1 MAACQPLQQM
11 FLGGFEVCIADAD
24 SLKPQRSAPSPD
36 ARCKSFI
43 ICLRDSIL
51 HETNHSRSG
60 VSRHSA
66 TRRELAIFL
75 TDEAATTAFAARFAR
90 TLQPGLTVYLRGHLG
105 AGKTTLVRTLLH
117 ALGYAGRVK
126 SPTYTLVER
135 YEAGGLHLRHFDL
148 YRFRDAE
155 EWESSGFRDEFDGC
169 NICLVEWPEQAA
181 GLLPPADIS
190 ITFEILQDGREIM
203 LHAYTDAGQ
212 KCLNA
217 L

>member
-1 MAACQPLQQM
+1 MAFRQPLHEM
-11 FLGGFEVCIADAD
+11 RFGGIKVRIADAHR
-24 SLKPQRSAPSPD
+24 LKSERIAPRLD
-36 ARCKSFI
+36 AGGECVVIR
-43 ICLRDSIL
+43 LRYCVL
-51 HETNHSRSG
+51 HEPNHSR
-60 VSRHSA
+60 
-66 TRRELAIFL
+66 LNL
-75 TDEAATTAFAARFAR
+75 PDEAATTAFAGRFAR
-90 TLQPGLTVYLRGHLG
+90 VLQPGLVIYLRGNLG
-105 AGKTTLVRTLLH
+105 AGKTTLVRALLQ
-117 ALGYAGRVK
+117 ALGYTGRVK

-155 EWESSGFRDEFDGC
+155 EWEGSGFRDEFDGQ
-169 NICLVEWPEQAA
+169 NISLVEWPEQAT

-190 ITFEILQDGREIM
+190 LTFEILQDGREVL